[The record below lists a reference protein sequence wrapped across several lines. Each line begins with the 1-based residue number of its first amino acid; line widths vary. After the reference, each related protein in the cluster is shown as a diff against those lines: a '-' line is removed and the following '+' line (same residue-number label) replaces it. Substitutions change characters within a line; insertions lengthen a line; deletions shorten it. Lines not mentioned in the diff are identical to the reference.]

1 MQLDITFEAH
11 YWGRFQ
17 LTAMPDTWDLYGQIP
32 YPIARSIGYGPRVS
46 LMYDPPSQNIFLS
59 NQPHRPIASS
69 AEAFFDLEKI
79 QNVIPDHPL
88 YFDRREKL
96 EDLLSPAEYSTT
108 EINDPEHFESV
119 AAYLELIPIFEQLSN
134 GDLFFTQK
142 TGKQI
147 SPFQKEIMLGS
158 EMKNKFITLDKEL
171 FDNQFIISLNEI
183 LVEKGIQNYCFAMTI
198 NPEMYL
204 VLLKLSPAKFKLLE
218 QMGLLV

>member
-17 LTAMPDTWDLYGQIP
+17 LVAMPDTWDLYGQIP
-32 YPIARSIGYGPRVS
+32 YPIARSIGYGPKVS

-59 NQPHRPIASS
+59 NQSHRPIASS
-69 AEAFFDLEKI
+69 AEAFLDLEKI
-79 QNVIPDHPL
+79 QNVNPGHLL
-88 YFDRREKL
+88 YFDRRKKL
-96 EDLLSPAEYSTT
+96 EDLLSPEEYFTT
-108 EINDPEHFESV
+108 EINDPEYFEEVS
-119 AAYLELIPIFEQLSN
+119 AYLELISLFERLSG
-134 GDLFFTQK
+134 GDLFFPQK

-147 SPFQKEIMLGS
+147 SSSQKEIKLGS
-158 EMKNKFITLDKEL
+158 EMKNKFITLEKEL

-183 LVEKGIQNYCFAMTI
+183 LVEKGIQNYCFATTI

-218 QMGLLV
+218 QMGLLI